1 MGEGKNKNNFELGN
15 RLRELREKIGLTQAQ
30 LGTRIGVES
39 VTISKWECG
48 RGLPRQEYWGK
59 LEKILGCSS
68 DEFIKEKTINK
79 KIIKIAITGAPCAG
93 KTTIINTLVKESHKK
108 DYAILTVPEIAT
120 ELINSGVSP
129 ADMGVYEFQKA
140 ILEMQINRE
149 ESYMKIANDL
159 KQEKVVI
166 ICDRGAMD
174 GDAYLEDFEVLVNSM
189 GRNKIELR
197 DSYDAVIHLVTFA
210 KNESLNRYDD
220 VSKEGERF
228 EKDRQEVEALDLK
241 TLNAWMGHRYLKLIQ
256 HEVTFETKAKKV
268 LSEIFALV
276 EEPQNIIQKKF
287 LVKYPSE
294 KTLTDLMKK
303 KLAVRVEITQIYLN
317 SSKGTEIRIRQQGI
331 NGKYTFFK
339 RIKTKSACEEISITA
354 EEYLN
359 LQMDNSDGLSR
370 IIRKTRYYFIS
381 DNQYFQLD
389 IFPFWKDKALLELK
403 VNKSCTKIPFPKIL
417 EKIAEVTDDKNY
429 LNFHLAEQY
438 SHINTE
444 NK

>member
-1 MGEGKNKNNFELGN
+1 M
-15 RLRELREKIGLTQAQ
+15 
-30 LGTRIGVES
+30 
-39 VTISKWECG
+39 
-48 RGLPRQEYWGK
+48 PRPEYWGK
-59 LEKILGCSS
+59 LEKILGCSI
-68 DEFIKEKTINK
+68 DEFIKEKPVNK

-93 KTTIINTLVKESHKK
+93 KTTIINTLVKECQKK

-120 ELINSGVSP
+120 ELKNSGVSP
-129 ADMGVYEFQKA
+129 ADIGVYEFQKA

-159 KQEKVVI
+159 KQEKVI
-166 ICDRGAMD
+166 IVCDRGALD
-174 GDAYLEDFEVLVNSM
+174 GEAYLEDFEVLVNSM

-197 DSYDAVIHLVTFA
+197 DSYDAVIHMVTFA
-210 KNESLNRYDD
+210 KNESVNRYED
-220 VSKEGERF
+220 VSKEGDRF
-228 EKDRQEVEALDLK
+228 EKDKEDVEALDLK

-268 LSEIFALV
+268 LAEIFSLV
-276 EEPQNIIQKKF
+276 ENPQSIVQKKF

-317 SSKGTEIRIRQQGI
+317 SSKGTEVRIRQQGI
-331 NGKYTFFK
+331 NGNYTFFK
-339 RIKTKSACEEISITA
+339 RVKTKSACEEISITA

-359 LQMDNSDGLSR
+359 LQMENSGGLSR
-370 IIRKTRYYFIS
+370 TIRKTRYYFIS

-389 IFPFWKDKALLELK
+389 IFPFWKDKALLEIK
-403 VNKSCTKIPFPKIL
+403 VNKSCTKIPFPRIL
-417 EKIAEVTDDKNY
+417 EKIKEVTDDTNY
-429 LNFHLAEQY
+429 LNSHLADQY
-438 SHINTE
+438 SYVNTE